1 MEFVERMKMIHEE
14 ARAALKNIQEDM
26 KRQADRGRKK
36 TEDWKK
42 SNRVMLNIKD
52 LVLKER
58 PVRKLVD

>member
-1 MEFVERMKMIHEE
+1 MEFVERMKKIHEE
-14 ARAALKNIQEDM
+14 ARVALKKIQKDM

-42 SNRVMLNIKD
+42 GNRVMLNTKD

>member
-1 MEFVERMKMIHEE
+1 MEFVERMKKIHEE

>member
-1 MEFVERMKMIHEE
+1 MKKIHEE
-14 ARAALKNIQEDM
+14 ARVALKKIQKDM

-42 SNRVMLNIKD
+42 GNRVMLNTKD